1 MNSQLV
7 RADTGEVVNDVYHQM
22 DRMDEQQI
30 LDEIKGASLEKLV
43 YISGNI
49 KMLSL
54 AGVREAVRRLNAGG
68 QARIRITDREPIV
81 TETDDYVEVRVY
93 AEDALNGG
101 GSWGF
106 KRQDKKTARGFALEM
121 ALSKAQRNAL
131 RSLIPEQW
139 VVEMLSAFV
148 DQQRG
153 GRQEQTRI
161 QAQYR
166 QPAMQAPRPEP
177 VPIRPEVVEPEQSAG
192 HKVLERARLAASKMT
207 SNEPA
212 SDKVVQHVAGL
223 LVDALGDEADCDL
236 LVKAIFGNGISG
248 LKTEQAAFLDK
259 WAGNDQFKKQ
269 ALAVVLVA
277 RAEHPVVAAAE

>member
-1 MNSQLV
+1 MNGQLV
-7 RADTGEVVNDVYHQM
+7 RSDTGEVVSDTYHQF

-81 TETDDYVEVRVY
+81 TETEDYVEVRVY

-153 GRQEQTRI
+153 GRQEQPRI

-166 QPAMQAPRPEP
+166 QPAIQAPRAEP

-212 SDKVVQHVAGL
+212 SDKAVAHIATL
-223 LVDALGDEADCDL
+223 LFDALGDEADVDV
-236 LVKAIFGNGISG
+236 LVRAIFENGINA
-248 LKTEQAAFLDK
+248 LKAEQVAFFDN
-259 WAGNDQFKKQ
+259 WAKNEQFKRQ
-269 ALAVVLVA
+269 ALAAVKVA
-277 RAEHPVVAAAE
+277 NAQPAAN